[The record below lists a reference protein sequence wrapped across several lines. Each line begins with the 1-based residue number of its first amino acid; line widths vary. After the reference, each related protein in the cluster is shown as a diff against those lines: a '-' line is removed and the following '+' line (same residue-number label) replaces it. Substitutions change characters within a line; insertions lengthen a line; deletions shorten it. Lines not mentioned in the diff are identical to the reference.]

1 MSKDPLET
9 YFANNILH
17 PLQTYFASNMLL
29 SLCDFGYANTFGNQT
44 ASKPIA
50 TGSVRDENMNF
61 DSDRTSS
68 MSERK
73 QRKQSL
79 RSFKQPPDT

>member
-9 YFANNILH
+9 YFASNILH
-17 PLQTYFASNMLL
+17 PLQTYFVNNILL
-29 SLCDFGYANTFGNQT
+29 SLYDFGYVNTLWNQI

-73 QRKQSL
+73 QRKKSL

>member
-1 MSKDPLET
+1 MSKYPLET
-9 YFANNILH
+9 YFASNILH
-17 PLQTYFASNMLL
+17 PLQTYFVNNILL
-29 SLCDFGYANTFGNQT
+29 SLYDLGYVNNFWNQIS
-44 ASKPIA
+44 SKPIA

-61 DSDRTSS
+61 HSDRTSS

>member
-29 SLCDFGYANTFGNQT
+29 SLCDFGYANTFGNQI